1 MDLRTQ
7 LLQAHS
13 KENCDLIVAYIG
25 NNQNRFDDLFELF
38 MGNEKRIVQMS
49 SWPLSYC
56 VEAYPFLIDKKLA
69 ALIKNLEKPN
79 QHEAVKRH
87 TTRILQCIEIPK
99 KYHGVVMNICF
110 NYIQDITEKPATK
123 VFSLTVIEKLAK
135 LYPEIKSELYL
146 ILESQMQYAS
156 VGFKNRAKKLMVNKL
171 LF

>member
-25 NNQNRFDDLFELF
+25 NNQNRFDDLFQLF
-38 MGNEKRIVQMS
+38 VGNDKRIVQMS

-56 VEAYPFLIDKKLA
+56 VEAYPFLIEKKLT
-69 ALIKNLEKPN
+69 ALIKNLGKPN

-99 KYHGVVMNICF
+99 KMHGVVMHICF

-123 VFSLTVIEKLAK
+123 VFSLTILENLAK
-135 LYPEIKSELYL
+135 QYPEIKAELYL
-146 ILESQMQYAS
+146 ILETQMPHESA
-156 VGFKNRAKKLMVNKL
+156 GFKSRAKKILGSR
-171 LF
+171 

>member
-7 LLQAHS
+7 LLKAHS

-25 NNQNRFDDLFELF
+25 NNQNRFDDLFQLF
-38 MGNEKRIVQMS
+38 MGNDKRIVQMS

-56 VEAYPFLIDKKLA
+56 VEAYPFLIEKKLT

-99 KYHGVVMNICF
+99 KLHGVVMNICF

-123 VFSLTVIEKLAK
+123 VFSLTILENLAK
-135 LYPEIKSELYL
+135 QYPEIKAELYL
-146 ILESQMQYAS
+146 ILETQMPHESA
-156 VGFKNRAKKLMVNKL
+156 GFKSRAKKILGSR
-171 LF
+171 